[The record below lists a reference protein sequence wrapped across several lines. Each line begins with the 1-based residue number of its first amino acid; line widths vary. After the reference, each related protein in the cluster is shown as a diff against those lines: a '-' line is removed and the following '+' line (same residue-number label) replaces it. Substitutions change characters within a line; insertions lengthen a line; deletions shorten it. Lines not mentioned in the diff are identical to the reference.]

1 MSVSVMRGLREWL
14 NEDPKARMVVVATH
28 RRTTA
33 AHADRIYQI
42 AGGRLVNADDSAF
55 DAAREVKIA

>member
-1 MSVSVMRGLREWL
+1 
-14 NEDPKARMVVVATH
+14 MVVVATH
-28 RRTTA
+28 RRSTA

-42 AGGRLVNADDSAF
+42 ANGRLVNAGDSAF